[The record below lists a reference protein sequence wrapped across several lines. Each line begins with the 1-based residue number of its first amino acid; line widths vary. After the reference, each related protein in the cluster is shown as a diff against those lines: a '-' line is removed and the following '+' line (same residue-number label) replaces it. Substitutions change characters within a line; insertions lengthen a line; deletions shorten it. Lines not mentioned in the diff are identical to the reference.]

1 MLFDLFSGPVVELVD
16 VKSSQ
21 VTFRSRKP
29 LAPGR
34 PVAVRL
40 STGNG
45 RAVPVKVSVTASRPL
60 GQGFACSAYLEEQV
74 ALPEFGPLA
83 GGDPFLRQ
91 TTRLDCR
98 LRVLSPAL
106 PGFKAVTVDFS
117 TGGLQVEAQGE
128 VAVGRELPV
137 RLEFDSLPT
146 LECSARVAWCGPT
159 PRRGGPG
166 GRVLLG
172 LQFVHL
178 TPDDRAILAR
188 FEEFLLNR
196 DKTSILKR
204 SRNGNAAAA
213 ACGQVVSYSVE
224 DGQATVLFRTR
235 QGPTLRM
242 RFSEYRGLSDRGRAA
257 GRTIG
262 ALRDVPADGFTRYQF
277 LDERE
282 QVVLEVLASDCTSET

>member
-1 MLFDLFSGPVVELVD
+1 
-16 VKSSQ
+16 
-21 VTFRSRKP
+21 
-29 LAPGR
+29 
-34 PVAVRL
+34 
-40 STGNG
+40 
-45 RAVPVKVSVTASRPL
+45 VPVKVSVTASRPL
-60 GQGFACSAYLEEQV
+60 GQGFACSAYLEENV

-98 LRVLSPAL
+98 LRVLSPGL

-146 LECSARVAWCGPT
+146 LECAARVAWCGPSA

-204 SRNGNAAAA
+204 SLGSDGPRNGNAAAA
-213 ACGQVVSYSVE
+213 CGQVISYSVE
-224 DGQATVLFRTR
+224 AGQATVLFRTS

-242 RFSEYRGLSDRGRAA
+242 RFSEYRGLTDRGRAA

-282 QVVLEVLASDCTSET
+282 QVVLEVLAADCTSEI